1 MSDKPYF
8 DGIKVGDKVYS
19 MAYGWGVVCHLWARG
34 LYPLGI
40 KFTSGKDTYTLDGEQ
55 YLGELQTLFWD
66 KPEFTPPPRPKRK
79 VKKLVERWMNVHHVD
94 GKTSFS
100 RGCDTKEEADAF
112 EEANIRNGRNRRI
125 ACVKL
130 TGEYEV
136 EE

>member
-34 LYPLGI
+34 LYPLEI
-40 KFTSGKDTYTLDGEQ
+40 KFTSGKGAYTLDGEQ

-79 VKKLVERWMNVHHVD
+79 VKKTIEWWVNVYP
-94 GKTSFS
+94 G
-100 RGCDTKEEADAF
+100 GCLGHGQETKEEADKA
-112 EEANIRNGRNRRI
+112 AIGSI
-125 ACVKL
+125 YGSPVACVKL